1 MKTIQRLFPVLGM
14 ALVTVL
20 LSAPSAVRAAERH
33 LEARLVWATDD
44 SKSPNPSHKPLEGEL
59 AKKLK
64 LMPLKYKYY
73 FEVNRKPFDI
83 NDKEYV
89 KVEMSQQC
97 YIEVKDKG
105 ETRVAVK
112 LYGENKPSKRVDSA
126 LPKGETVAIA
136 GDAKNGTAWLVLIYP
151 VDSKSK

>member
-20 LSAPSAVRAAERH
+20 LAASITVRAAERN
-33 LEARLVWATDD
+33 LEARLIWATDD
-44 SKSPNPSHKPLEGEL
+44 SKSPNPSHKPVEGEL

-64 LMPLKYKYY
+64 LMPLKYKNY
-73 FEVNRKPFDI
+73 FEVNRKPFVI

-89 KVEMSQQC
+89 KVEMSKLC

-105 ETRVAVK
+105 ESKVTVK
-112 LYGENKPSKRVDSA
+112 LYGENKPYKRVDSA

-136 GDAKNGTAWLVLIYP
+136 GDDKNGTAWLVLVYP
-151 VDSKSK
+151 VDSKGK